1 MDFDL
6 VCISEYFNNFPPF
19 FTLHEE
25 QAVTTLSQLVSPPFD
40 LGSKMIKSKLL
51 ITSTILTRKFIS

>member
-1 MDFDL
+1 MVDMDLDL
-6 VCISEYFNNFPPF
+6 SSYPEFFNNLPPF

-40 LGSKMIKSKLL
+40 LGK
-51 ITSTILTRKFIS
+51 